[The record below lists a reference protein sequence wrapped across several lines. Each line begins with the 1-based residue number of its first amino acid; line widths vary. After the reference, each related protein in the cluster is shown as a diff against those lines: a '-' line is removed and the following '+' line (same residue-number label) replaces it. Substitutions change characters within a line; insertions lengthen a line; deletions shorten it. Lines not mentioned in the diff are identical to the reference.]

1 MQAIL
6 RLFWNI
12 CLLRVGPEAV
22 PAASSLLLLTIF
34 SYLLLD
40 IGWTALVVNAS
51 LFLCFFSVVT
61 IWLVS
66 QLLIVLLL
74 NFKNLRN
81 RITATLIAWNGSDL
95 ILSVFMI
102 AVQSVMLLLKN
113 GNPIAPILEL
123 VFMLMLVWDALVKG
137 FIFHRAL
144 NVNQIQGTFLA
155 VAVNVFLFWLDRQ
168 LISN

>member
-1 MQAIL
+1 MLAIL

-12 CLLRVGPEAV
+12 CLLRIGPEAV

-34 SYLLLD
+34 PYLLLD
-40 IGWTALVVNAS
+40 VAWTAIVVNAS
-51 LFLCFFSVVT
+51 LFFCFFSVVT

-74 NFKNLRN
+74 NFKNLRS

-95 ILSVFMI
+95 ILSLFMI
-102 AVQSVMLLLKN
+102 AVQSIILLLKN
-113 GNPIAPILEL
+113 GNPIAPLLEL
-123 VFMLMLVWDALVKG
+123 VFILMLVWDALVKG

-144 NVNQIQGTFLA
+144 NVNQILGTCLA
-155 VAVNVFLFWLDRQ
+155 VALNVFLFWLDQ
-168 LISN
+168 QIISS